1 MLATT
6 PPKRRFQIVL
16 IKPSHYDDE
25 GYVVQWL
32 RSAIPSNSL
41 AVVYSLAANAA
52 ERQTLGP
59 DVEITITAV
68 DECNTRIR
76 PDRIVKDFRKNGFF
90 GLVGLVGVQSN
101 QFPRALDIARPLRQA
116 GIPVVI
122 GGFHVSGCLAMLPDL
137 QADLKAALDIGATLF
152 AGELEGRI
160 DALLND
166 AAAGRLDP
174 VYNFLNDLPGL
185 DDLPPPVLPAGLVR
199 RTVGHHTS
207 FDAGRGCPFQCSF
220 CTIINVQ
227 GRKSRRR
234 SPDDVEALIR
244 LNWAQ
249 GIRHFVITDDNFARN
264 KDWEPILD
272 RIIKLREIDKLKIKL
287 IIQVDTLCHRLPNFI
302 AKSARAGVT
311 RVFIGLENINP
322 DNLMAAKKKQNKI
335 TEYRKMLLAWKE
347 AGVITYAGYILGF
360 PADTPE
366 SIRADIEIIK
376 RELPLDILE
385 FFCLTPLPG
394 SEDHKTLDA
403 RGVAMDPD
411 MNKYDL
417 EHVVTGHA
425 KMSQAEW
432 EGIYRAAWDAYYT
445 PDHLFTILRR
455 AAAKGVGLSRLVAV
469 LFFFAVCTAIEGV
482 HPLQGGVVR
491 LRFRTDRR
499 PGMPVESF
507 FAFWPKTV
515 WRGFANNGRLFVH
528 WLKLERMRRSIHRDP
543 SRHAYMDAALAPV
556 TDDEEERL
564 EIFTHNEGARHAVEH
579 ARKVAA
585 LTHGE
590 SAAA

>member
-322 DNLMAAKKKQNKI
+322 DNLMAAKKRQNKI

-347 AGVITYAGYILGF
+347 AGVITYAGYSS
-360 PADTPE
+360 A
-366 SIRADIEIIK
+366 S
-376 RELPLDILE
+376 PL
-385 FFCLTPLPG
+385 T
-394 SEDHKTLDA
+394 
-403 RGVAMDPD
+403 
-411 MNKYDL
+411 
-417 EHVVTGHA
+417 
-425 KMSQAEW
+425 
-432 EGIYRAAWDAYYT
+432 
-445 PDHLFTILRR
+445 RR
-455 AAAKGVGLSRLVAV
+455 NPSGPTSRSSSAS
-469 LFFFAVCTAIEGV
+469 C
-482 HPLQGGVVR
+482 
-491 LRFRTDRR
+491 
-499 PGMPVESF
+499 
-507 FAFWPKTV
+507 
-515 WRGFANNGRLFVH
+515 
-528 WLKLERMRRSIHRDP
+528 RST
-543 SRHAYMDAALAPV
+543 SSSS
-556 TDDEEERL
+556 
-564 EIFTHNEGARHAVEH
+564 
-579 ARKVAA
+579 
-585 LTHGE
+585 
-590 SAAA
+590 SA

>member
-1 MLATT
+1 MLA
-6 PPKRRFQIVL
+6 PAVGPKRRFQFVL
-16 IKPSHYDDE
+16 IKPSHYDDD
-25 GYVVQWL
+25 GYVIQWL
-32 RSAIPSNSL
+32 RSGMPSNSL
-41 AVVYSLAANAA
+41 AAIYGLAVDAA
-52 ERQTLGP
+52 ERQVLGP
-59 DVEITITAV
+59 DVAFDISTL
-68 DECNTRIR
+68 DETNTRVN
-76 PDRIVKDFRKNGFF
+76 PKRIIAQLARHGGF

-101 QFPRALDIARPLRQA
+101 QFPRAMDIARPLRAA
-116 GIPVVI
+116 GLAVVI

-272 RIIKLREIDKLKIKL
+272 RIIKLRETDKLKIKL

-347 AGVITYAGYILGF
+347 AGVIT
-360 PADTPE
+360 
-366 SIRADIEIIK
+366 
-376 RELPLDILE
+376 
-385 FFCLTPLPG
+385 
-394 SEDHKTLDA
+394 
-403 RGVAMDPD
+403 
-411 MNKYDL
+411 
-417 EHVVTGHA
+417 
-425 KMSQAEW
+425 
-432 EGIYRAAWDAYYT
+432 
-445 PDHLFTILRR
+445 
-455 AAAKGVGLSRLVAV
+455 
-469 LFFFAVCTAIEGV
+469 
-482 HPLQGGVVR
+482 
-491 LRFRTDRR
+491 
-499 PGMPVESF
+499 
-507 FAFWPKTV
+507 
-515 WRGFANNGRLFVH
+515 
-528 WLKLERMRRSIHRDP
+528 
-543 SRHAYMDAALAPV
+543 
-556 TDDEEERL
+556 
-564 EIFTHNEGARHAVEH
+564 
-579 ARKVAA
+579 
-585 LTHGE
+585 
-590 SAAA
+590 